1 MRSGA
6 HCRETDRAAARVGH
20 ACASCAYPPYGAY
33 PQVSQWCGPP
43 STSAS
48 TTMQSRDRGEHDERP
63 CPEGAAGS
71 GHRPGGAQR
80 VGQEEGADRCGGAG
94 SAEIGPRLVARA
106 QLEERQEQ
114 REETGNDH
122 RHHDRPD
129 QDQATESTPA
139 RPQPRPNDDHDCGH
153 ERQCEKREATR
164 SRGHEGDRAGGDS
177 GDDGCR
183 RRQAACVQRE
193 ARHAASI
200 GRARMRRRAA
210 STDGR
215 QRPLSGDQA
224 WRIVSAV
231 TPARIAPAPSNCRR
245 PRRSPST
252 SQPTAAAISANWDAI
267 TAGTAT
273 PMRFEASM

>member
-48 TTMQSRDRGEHDERP
+48 TTMESRDRGEHDERP
-63 CPEGAAGS
+63 CPERAAGS
-71 GHRPGGAQR
+71 RHRPGGAQR
-80 VGQEEGADRCGGAG
+80 VGQEEGADRRGGAG

-129 QDQATESTPA
+129 QDQATEATPA
-139 RPQPRPNDDHDCGH
+139 RPQPWPGDDHDCGD
-153 ERQCEKREATR
+153 ERKCEEREATG

-177 GDDGCR
+177 GDDGVAA
-183 RRQAACVQRE
+183 RQAACVQRE

-200 GRARMRRRAA
+200 GRARMRRRARRRTA
-210 STDGR
+210 VRAAERR
-215 QRPLSGDQA
+215 QIAQA
-224 WRIVSAV
+224 TAGSRL
-231 TPARIAPAPSNCRR
+231 
-245 PRRSPST
+245 PRRMIST
-252 SQPTAAAISANWDAI
+252 VAAMPIPPDHPAVWLASIRPGRSSA
-267 TAGTAT
+267 
-273 PMRFEASM
+273 P